1 MTYILDFNVGRSSS
15 WHNHFTTKTAK
26 WRQLNVTCELI
37 TQLCHTAVYLH
48 VPKLSMNEPT

>member
-1 MTYILDFNVGRSSS
+1 MTYILDFNAGRSSS

-37 TQLCHTAVYLH
+37 TQLYHTAIYLH
-48 VPKLSMNEPT
+48 VLKLSMDEPT